1 MTALTFHPLATIF
14 PPIEGDDFSRLVEDI
29 RAHGIVDTIVLLD
42 DQVLEGRN
50 RYRALQRLVET
61 GEVLGDGWGHRAGQ
75 NLTDDALE
83 ADNIWFK
90 TFSPDVDGDALAFV
104 ISKNLVRRHLNESQ
118 RAMVA
123 ARLATMSRGART
135 DLASIDA
142 RSDADAAAL
151 LNVGEASVERAK
163 AVQRDAVPALAIA
176 VERGNIA
183 VSAAAEMAAL
193 PVERQTEI
201 VASLPRD
208 EQGRLTPEAKKALA
222 PIIKEVRA
230 EKQAEKRERRDE
242 RERDLAG
249 KQQALPDKRYG
260 VILADPEWRF
270 EPYSRDSG
278 MDRAADNH
286 YPTSLTEVIA
296 SRPVAQIAA
305 TDCALFLWATA
316 PMLPDAFQV
325 MEAWGFTYRSQ
336 VIWSKDR
343 LGTGYWFRN
352 KHELL
357 LLGIRGNVPAPAQ
370 GLQWDSLIQAAVS
383 AHSAKPDRFYGLI
396 EAYFPNLPKIEL
408 NARRVRPGWDAWGLE
423 APESQ
428 ANATDGKAGMAG
440 VTGPVRRSTAG
451 TGLQVGESGAALTA
465 TSEFMDVTAGET
477 APIPATDDVL
487 EIPAFLRRNPDNSL
501 PTKAS

>member
-1 MTALTFHPLATIF
+1 MRALAFHPLATIF

-75 NLTDDALE
+75 NLTEDALE

-90 TFSPDVDGDALAFV
+90 PFNPDVDGDALAFV

-118 RAMVA
+118 RAMVGA
-123 ARLATMSRGART
+123 KLANLGHGQKKADTPIGVSQ
-135 DLASIDA
+135 D
-142 RSDADAAAL
+142 DAAKM
-151 LNVGEASVERAK
+151 LNVGHRT
-163 AVQRDAVPALAIA
+163 VQRAAEVQQQGAPELTKA
-176 VERGNIA
+176 VERGHLA
-183 VSAAAEMAAL
+183 VSTAADIAKL
-193 PVERQTEI
+193 PH
-201 VASLPRD
+201 D
-208 EQGRLTPEAKKALA
+208 EQRALIESA
-222 PIIKEVRA
+222 DPKILRAVIKEKRA
-230 EKQAEKRERRDE
+230 EIQAEKRERRDE
-242 RERDLAG
+242 RERDLAE

-305 TDCALFLWATA
+305 GDCALFLWATA
-316 PMLPDAFQV
+316 PMLPDALRV

-336 VIWSKDR
+336 VIWGKDR

-357 LLGIRGNVPAPAQ
+357 LLGVRGNVPAPAQ

-383 AHSAKPDRFYGLI
+383 AHSAKPDRFYELI

-423 APESQ
+423 APE
-428 ANATDGKAGMAG
+428 AREKE
-440 VTGPVRRSTAG
+440 PVAR
-451 TGLQVGESGAALTA
+451 ELT
-465 TSEFMDVTAGET
+465 DVTAGES
-477 APIPATDDVL
+477 APISAPRPQEPVDDGL
-487 EIPAFLRRNPDNSL
+487 AIPDFLRRRSDNSL
-501 PTKAS
+501 PPKASTEAP